1 MEFETHNFNNKIAEM
16 KPASELLKNDD
27 PLRVKMILKYY
38 SAGVVL
44 EVDKPMQTQG
54 SEEQTCLIF
63 D

>member
-1 MEFETHNFNNKIAEM
+1 MMT
-16 KPASELLKNDD
+16 

-38 SAGVVL
+38 SAGVVF